1 MGFAICGMFVYKYL
15 SCAPGSVLD
24 PAKCRLLSVHEKKE
38 LVREL
43 SKSPGTA
50 LERLKNWSRHDINEI
65 LLCVELERGIKFTGL
80 SKDRMLDRLFKVVN
94 GQKCQQQ
101 KHVGMKSRPDLDA
114 NNLQS
119 PCKVQRTN
127 DSSPPL
133 LVSGALTNNAQLC
146 QNSACRATLNPEYK
160 FCKRCSCCICF
171 KYDDDKDPS
180 LWLFCTSDESVQGD
194 SCGLSC
200 HLECAL
206 KDERSCILQSGQS
219 KKLDGGYYCTHCGKQ
234 NDLLG
239 IFLSHKILISTEK
252 YLVLHAIVDTAI
264 KKLEAEVGP
273 ITGIPD
279 DVGYEIVGRLPV
291 GVEVR
296 KLCTCAL
303 ETLQSMFSSALTA
316 DLKTQRSCIAN
327 CDEPMSKS
335 HEEREILWPGAQ
347 SALTS
352 GTSKNSGDKD
362 GLSEPNSP
370 AEAPLHMDSSNLIL
384 NNVENLQNLNAD
396 VDQLENESGA
406 QTALACRQQNHGSLV
421 PIAENE
427 INGASATCFN
437 PQADCHIFETG
448 PSKPETEP
456 GNSSNK
462 SPCVKL
468 SVIGNKDALSGASSY
483 EYCIKVIRQLECKGH
498 IEAMFR
504 MKFLTW
510 FSLRATPHERRTV
523 GAFVDSLID
532 DPVSLASQLADT
544 FSDAIYSRKPHQAP
558 SGVRMGLDLELRM

>member
-1 MGFAICGMFVYKYL
+1 
-15 SCAPGSVLD
+15 
-24 PAKCRLLSVHEKKE
+24 
-38 LVREL
+38 
-43 SKSPGTA
+43 
-50 LERLKNWSRHDINEI
+50 
-65 LLCVELERGIKFTGL
+65 
-80 SKDRMLDRLFKVVN
+80 MLDRLFKVVN
-94 GQKCQQQ
+94 GQKCEQQ
-101 KHVGMKSRPDLDA
+101 KDVGMKSMPDLDA

-119 PCKVQRTN
+119 PCKIQRTN
-127 DSSPPL
+127 DSSSPL
-133 LVSGALTNNAQLC
+133 LVRGALTKNAQLC

-206 KDERSCILQSGQS
+206 KDERS
-219 KKLDGGYYCTHCGKQ
+219 
-234 NDLLG
+234 
-239 IFLSHKILISTEK
+239 
-252 YLVLHAIVDTAI
+252 AM

-279 DVGYEIVGRLPV
+279 DVGYEIVGRLPI

-327 CDEPMSKS
+327 CDEPTSNKS
-335 HEEREILWPGAQ
+335 HEEREILRPCAQ

-352 GTSKNSGDKD
+352 GTSKDSGDKD
-362 GLSEPNSP
+362 GLSVPNSP
-370 AEAPLHMDSSNLIL
+370 AEAPSHKDSLNLIL
-384 NNVENLQNLNAD
+384 NNVGNLQNLNAD
-396 VDQLENESGA
+396 ADQLENESGA
-406 QTALACRQQNHGSLV
+406 QTESALACRQLNHGSLV

-483 EYCIKVIRQLECKGH
+483 EYCIKVIRQLECEGH
-498 IEAMFR
+498 VEAMFR

-523 GAFVDSLID
+523 GTFVDSLID
-532 DPVSLASQLADT
+532 DPASLASQVADT